1 MIEIDQT
8 TVRLTNLTIMARLLT
23 TEELLGLRKIITK
36 ELSKRRK
43 VNGEGETK
51 NDIM

>member
-1 MIEIDQT
+1 MIVTDRT
-8 TVRLTNLTIMARLLT
+8 AVRLTNLTAMASILT

-43 VNGEGETK
+43 ANGEAKEEK
-51 NDIM
+51 E